1 MTVASIRVS
10 THTRT
15 HAHARCLVRRCSEY
29 VRIVLCTYMYV
40 CLSVYFS
47 NGMECIWGKSLLMH
61 VLGCVMRI
69 SDITNTADIV
79 LVLLFEDGLVV

>member
-1 MTVASIRVS
+1 
-10 THTRT
+10 
-15 HAHARCLVRRCSEY
+15 
-29 VRIVLCTYMYV
+29 MYV

-61 VLGCVMRI
+61 VRGCVMRI

-79 LVLLFEDGLVV
+79 LVLLLEDGLVD

>member
-1 MTVASIRVS
+1 
-10 THTRT
+10 
-15 HAHARCLVRRCSEY
+15 
-29 VRIVLCTYMYV
+29 MYV
-40 CLSVYFS
+40 CLSVYFF